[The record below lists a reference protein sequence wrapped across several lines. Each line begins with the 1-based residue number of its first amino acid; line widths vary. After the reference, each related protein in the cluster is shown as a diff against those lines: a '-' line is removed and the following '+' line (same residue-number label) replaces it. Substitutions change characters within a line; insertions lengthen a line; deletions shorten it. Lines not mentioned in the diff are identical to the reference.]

1 VFPGQLTEDG
11 RAKDDPPLQPVSA
24 AVSDSFDAGQSGRRT
39 LSPLVRTLLVVL
51 LLYLFL
57 VGVAFLEAGI
67 AALGA
72 GFQAGLLRE
81 VSHPISGLCAGLL
94 ATVLVQSSSVST
106 ATIVGL
112 VGAGTLPVHL
122 AVPMIMGANIGTTVT
137 STLASLGSIR
147 RAEEFRRAFAAATV
161 HDFFNIFAVAIL
173 LPLELATG
181 VLSGVAGWLTEILR
195 GAEFDATQPG
205 RSPIRLAVKLPV
217 GWAEGV
223 FDPGPLMA
231 GLFLVLG
238 LALIFTALTFITRNM
253 RRLVAGGVEQA
264 MNRLIGRGGGAIG
277 ILVGIAVT
285 VAVQSSTITT
295 SILVPLVAAGVLTL
309 RNAYP
314 ITVGA
319 NIGTTITALIASL
332 AVLRP
337 EGLTIAL
344 VHTFFNVAAL
354 VLIFPVRQ
362 IRMVPVRLAEA
373 LSELAVRRHT
383 VVLVY
388 GVSLFLVLPLLGV
401 FLIR

>member
-1 VFPGQLTEDG
+1 MTRRQDSGSNGG
-11 RAKDDPPLQPVSA
+11 RLVDWHVRNPLQGGPWRSMPPPVR
-24 AVSDSFDAGQSGRRT
+24 V
-39 LSPLVRTLLVVL
+39 VLVVFF
-51 LLYLFL
+51 LYIFL
-57 VGVAFLEAGI
+57 AGVAFLEAGI

-72 GFQAGLLRE
+72 GFQEGLLRE
-81 VSHPISGLCAGLL
+81 VANPISGLCAGIL

-112 VGAGTLPVHL
+112 VGAGTLPVSL

-137 STLASLGSIR
+137 NTLASLGSIR

-161 HDFFNIFAVAIL
+161 HDFFNLIAVAIL

-181 VLSGVAGWLTEILR
+181 FLSRLAVALTEVVR
-195 GAEFDATQPG
+195 GTDFDPAQPG
-205 RSPIRLAVKLPV
+205 RSPIRAAVKVPV
-217 GWAEGV
+217 NWAESL
-223 FDPGPLMA
+223 FDPQPLV
-231 GLFLVLG
+231 GVLFLIVGLVFIFLS
-238 LALIFTALTFITRNM
+238 LALITRNM
-253 RRLVAGGVEQA
+253 RRLVAGSVERV
-264 MNRLIGRGGGAIG
+264 MNRAIGSGGGTVG
-277 ILVGIAVT
+277 VLVGILVT

-295 SILVPLVAAGVLTL
+295 SILVPLVASGILAL

-332 AVLRP
+332 AVLLP

-344 VHTFFNVAAL
+344 VHLLFNVVATL
-354 VLIFPVRQ
+354 VIFMVPRM
-362 IRMVPVRLAEA
+362 RMVPVRLAEA
-373 LSELAVRRHT
+373 IADVAVRRHT